1 MRRALLAVVVVL
13 LSSISVPNASA
24 QVLPEV
30 ILSCEQTDINIDVSP
45 SGSRTATLDCTAENP
60 TSFVEDVD
68 LSVEVDIGNSYPSS
82 ITIPANSETEFT
94 VTFAA
99 DANAQPANME
109 LNITAEVTAVN
120 GITWSWASADDE
132 FSGNVHILPFQ
143 YLALDMN
150 SMTRNLEAD
159 ATDTVLVELTNQGNE
174 AGEFNVFLNEE
185 MILENAGFVWEQYSA
200 TVTIDPDETVTLS
213 FNFTAPT
220 PEEVTEFQ
228 IEFCGYAKSDATNEK
243 CDSFKLNVEAAPKD
257 ALGTVGSVIGMD
269 DETTMMM
276 IIGGGGG
283 LGLLLVM
290 MVVLKVGKAKKRR
303 IASLPAEDDF
313 DDELDDFDDDF
324 DELDDEELDF
334 GDL

>member
-13 LSSISVPNASA
+13 FSSFAIPVASA

-30 ILSCEQTDINIDVSP
+30 ILSCDQTDINIDVSP
-45 SGSRTATLDCTAENP
+45 SGGRTATLDCIAENP
-60 TSFVEDVD
+60 SSLTEDVD
-68 LSVEVDIGNSYPSS
+68 ISVEVDVGNSYPSS
-82 ITIPANSETEFT
+82 LTIPPNGETEFQ
-94 VTFAA
+94 VTFIA
-99 DANAQPANME
+99 DANAQPMSMVF
-109 LNITAEVTAVN
+109 NITAEVTAVN

-132 FSGNVHILPFQ
+132 FSGNVHILPFH
-143 YLALDMN
+143 YIALDMN
-150 SMTRNLEAD
+150 SMTRNLEAGKS
-159 ATDTVLVELTNQGNE
+159 DTVLVELTNQGNE
-174 AGEFNVFLNEE
+174 AGEFHVFLNEE
-185 MILENAGFVWEQYSA
+185 MSLEDAGFVWEQYSA
-200 TVTIDPDETVTLS
+200 MVTIDPDDTVTLS
-213 FNFTAPT
+213 FNFTAPS
-220 PEEVTEFQ
+220 PEEDTEFQ

-303 IASLPAEDDF
+303 IASLPVDDDF
-313 DDELDDFDDDF
+313 DDELDEFDDDF

-334 GDL
+334 GNL

>member
-1 MRRALLAVVVVL
+1 M
-13 LSSISVPNASA
+13 I
-24 QVLPEV
+24 
-30 ILSCEQTDINIDVSP
+30 
-45 SGSRTATLDCTAENP
+45 
-60 TSFVEDVD
+60 F
-68 LSVEVDIGNSYPSS
+68 
-82 ITIPANSETEFT
+82 
-94 VTFAA
+94 
-99 DANAQPANME
+99 
-109 LNITAEVTAVN
+109 NITAEVTAVN
-120 GITWSWASADDE
+120 GITWSWASAGDE

-143 YLALDMN
+143 FLALDMN
-150 SMTRNLEAD
+150 SMTRNLEAG
-159 ATDTVLVELTNQGNE
+159 AAETVLVELTNQGNK
-174 AGEFNVFLNEE
+174 AGEFQVFLSDKFDY
-185 MILENAGFVWEQYSA
+185 ENAGFVLAQD
-200 TVTIDPDETVTLS
+200 TVTATIAPDETVTIS
-213 FNFTAPT
+213 FNFTAPS
-220 PEEVTEFQ
+220 PEEATEFQ